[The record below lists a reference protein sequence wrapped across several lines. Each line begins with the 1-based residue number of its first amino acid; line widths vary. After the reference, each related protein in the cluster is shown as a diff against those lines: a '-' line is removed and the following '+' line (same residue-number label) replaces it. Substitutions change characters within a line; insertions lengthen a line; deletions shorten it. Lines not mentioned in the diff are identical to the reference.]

1 MSNQTYTEWYLQN
14 KDPDNLFDP
23 PMSVEQALNFL
34 EDYLLPD
41 NYYTDQN
48 AAAQARTE
56 IVYDILI
63 NYSKKFKKEVKQYA
77 KLQNQCNRCQ
87 HCSRKQS

>member
-1 MSNQTYTEWYLQN
+1 MTFTEWYLQN
-14 KDPDNLFDP
+14 KDSNNLFDP
-23 PMSVEQALNFL
+23 PMSVDQALNFL

-41 NYYTDQN
+41 NYYTAQN

-63 NYSKKFKKEVKQYA
+63 RHSKKFKQEIKQYD
-77 KLQNQCNRCQ
+77 KFREQCN
-87 HCSRKQS
+87 K